1 MEVGIAPS
9 LPVPPA
15 KAYIFKPNAGCQGKG
30 IVVTRRPLDLLDEF
44 EESVVQVRVM
54 RGNTKHLSLFC
65 LFVFV
70 TFDLVKEI
78 ELCCFFFFF
87 VSRFSSV
94 RVVPPPLQ
102 LVVGQSWGGGR
113 GDKHTSIENQCS
125 GI

>member
-78 ELCCFFFFF
+78 ELCCFFLLLRVAFFECPCC
-87 VSRFSSV
+87 
-94 RVVPPPLQ
+94 VPPPCSPPLQ
-102 LVVGQSWGGGR
+102 LVVGQSWGWEG
-113 GDKHTSIENQCS
+113 
-125 GI
+125 